1 MKTTAWLAALAITFT
16 LGLNLRPAPTVIIET
31 VTTAEHVETIR
42 HPLTDAIV
50 DILARDVHAPETD
63 EHRLYACFLQLIG
76 DDDWHATIAY
86 IERKW
91 AGDACQAL
99 DHLLLHGWF

>member
-1 MKTTAWLAALAITFT
+1 MRTVTWLAALAVTFT
-16 LGLNLRPAPTVIIET
+16 VGLNIRQPPVTIVET
-31 VTTAEHVETIR
+31 VVTTETIR
-42 HPLTDAIV
+42 HPLTDTII

-63 EHRLYACFLQLIG
+63 EHLLHACFMQLV
-76 DDDWHATIAY
+76 DDQDWHATIAY

-99 DHLLLHGWF
+99 DHQLTHGWY